1 MSDELAVVLE
11 QDAYR
16 PGERVRGQAAWQ
28 CSKAPRRASVRL
40 FWQIRGSGVE
50 DAQVVDVHEIAPSQP
65 SQEEAFEFCLPDEP
79 YSYRGAL
86 FEIAWGVELLVDG
99 RAATASFAM
108 FAGEPKAHVPGQTP
122 NSPRAT

>member
-65 SQEEAFEFCLPDEP
+65 SQEEAAFT
-79 YSYRGAL
+79 
-86 FEIAWGVELLVDG
+86 
-99 RAATASFAM
+99 RAAREQENFYHGHL
-108 FAGEPKAHVPGQTP
+108 AG
-122 NSPRAT
+122 RR